1 MSSNNSN
8 ETDNVDADLN
18 DPWARARKVLEEK
31 KAIAAR
37 AKAVISG
44 EALQAK
50 KDAVEVVEAEATQ
63 GETPASDDSG
73 EPGKP
78 EKKVNRQ
85 TVSYLSRRFEEVG
98 LNPNR
103 RHGQNFLVDLNL
115 IQMIAKSADLGKND
129 VVLEVGTGMGSLTGM
144 LAAKAAHVVTVEI
157 DGFLYQMAA
166 EELESFDNIEM
177 LKQDALKNKNQF
189 DDRVIEAIKKALA
202 DSPYRKFKLA
212 ANLPYN
218 IATPVIANL
227 LRSEVIPAT
236 MSVTIQKELADRIT
250 AKPGSKDYGS
260 LSVWVQSMADA
271 ELIRVMPPH
280 VFWPRPKVD
289 SAILK
294 IVHRPDKSASIP
306 DIDFFYAFVRAM
318 FFHRRK
324 YMRSVAV
331 AAFKGQ
337 LSKPQID
344 EVLSEA
350 GLREDSRTE
359 QLAVAELQSLCELF
373 RQKLIA
379 ITGEEK
385 PRLANQGK

>member
-1 MSSNNSN
+1 MSNNNSN
-8 ETDNVDADLN
+8 ETDPSKPAD
-18 DPWARARKVLEEK
+18 DPWARARKALEEK

-37 AKAVISG
+37 AKAVITG
-44 EALQAK
+44 TPQTEDAIAAAEVAEA
-50 KDAVEVVEAEATQ
+50 AVEGA
-63 GETPASDDSG
+63 
-73 EPGKP
+73 EPG
-78 EKKVNRQ
+78 KKVNRQ
-85 TVSYLSRRFEEVG
+85 TVSYLSKRFEEVG
-98 LNPNR
+98 LNPNK

-115 IQMIAKSADLGKND
+115 IQMIARSADLGKND

-144 LAAKAAHVVTVEI
+144 LAEKAAHVITVEI
-157 DGFLYQMAA
+157 DGYLYQMAS
-166 EELESFDNIEM
+166 EELESFDNIQM

-189 DDRVIEAIKKALA
+189 DDKVIDAIKAALA
-202 DSPYRKFKLA
+202 ADPSRVFKLA

-227 LRSEVIPAT
+227 LRSEVIPTT

-250 AKPGSKDYGS
+250 ARPRSKDYGS

-271 ELIRVMPPH
+271 ELVRVMPPH

-294 IVHRPDKSASIP
+294 IVYRPEKAAAIP

-324 YMRSVAV
+324 FLRSVAV

-337 LSKPQID
+337 LSKTQID
-344 EVLSEA
+344 EVLAEA
-350 GLREDSRTE
+350 ELKSDARTE
-359 QLAVAELQSLCELF
+359 QLGVEELQALSERF
-373 RQKLIA
+373 RQKLIEV
-379 ITGEEK
+379 TGEQK
-385 PRLANQGK
+385 PRLANQGN

>member
-1 MSSNNSN
+1 MSNSN
-8 ETDNVDADLN
+8 SNKTNKPAQDV
-18 DPWARARKVLEEK
+18 DPWARARYIIEAK
-31 KAIAAR
+31 KARAA
-37 AKAVISG
+37 AAGKS
-44 EALQAK
+44 
-50 KDAVEVVEAEATQ
+50 DAPTDSADPAAPEELVVT
-63 GETPASDDSG
+63 ASDLARPP
-73 EPGKP
+73 EPG
-78 EKKVNRQ
+78 KKVNRQ

-98 LNPNR
+98 LNPNK

-115 IQMIAKSADLGKND
+115 IQMIARSAELGPND

-144 LAAKAAHVVTVEI
+144 LGQKAAHVVTVEI
-157 DGFLYQMAA
+157 DSYLYQMAA
-166 EELESFDNIEM
+166 EELEDFDNIQM

-189 DDRVIEAIKKALA
+189 DERVITAVKTALA
-202 DSPYRKFKLA
+202 ADPDRIFKLA

-227 LRSEVIPAT
+227 LRSEVIPAL

-260 LSVWVQSMADA
+260 LSVWVQSMADP
-271 ELIRVMPPH
+271 ELVRIMPPH

-294 IVHRPDKSASIP
+294 IVYNPEKANSIP

-324 YMRSVAV
+324 FLRSVAV

-337 LSKPQID
+337 LSKPQVD
-344 EVLSEA
+344 EVLGVA
-350 GLREDSRTE
+350 GLKADARTE
-359 QLAVAELQSLCELF
+359 QLSVAELQSLSEHF
-373 RQKLIA
+373 RQKLVEVS
-379 ITGEEK
+379 GEER
-385 PRLANQGK
+385 PRLANQGL